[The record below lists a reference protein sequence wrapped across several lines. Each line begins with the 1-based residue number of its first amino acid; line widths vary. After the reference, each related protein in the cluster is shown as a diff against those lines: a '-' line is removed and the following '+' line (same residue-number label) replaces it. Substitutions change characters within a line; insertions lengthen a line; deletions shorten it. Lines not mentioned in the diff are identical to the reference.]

1 MNALAVD
8 CASNTLTVSAKK
20 NNDFMQTTMQMGLRQ
35 SEKLLPIIDSLLK
48 ELNLSA
54 KELDYTAL
62 TIGPGSFTGLRLGAA
77 TLKALTLANGTP
89 LYGLNSLDVYAHAF
103 LGCGKT
109 ILSLVESKDA
119 EFFYALYENEKRI
132 TDVCV
137 GNADEVFNA
146 IASYETVIATGPG
159 TERLISLAD
168 ETQKAVLKTVQPHIT
183 DGRVLFNLAED
194 AIAKKEPALKDY
206 DGPVYYKKSEAEL
219 VLERKASE
227 TPST

>member
-109 ILSLVESKDA
+109 ILSL
-119 EFFYALYENEKRI
+119 YENEKRI

>member
-109 ILSLVESKDA
+109 ILWLNQKMQN
-119 EFFYALYENEKRI
+119 FFMHC
-132 TDVCV
+132 T
-137 GNADEVFNA
+137 
-146 IASYETVIATGPG
+146 
-159 TERLISLAD
+159 
-168 ETQKAVLKTVQPHIT
+168 KT
-183 DGRVLFNLAED
+183 
-194 AIAKKEPALKDY
+194 KKELPMS
-206 DGPVYYKKSEAEL
+206 VSEMQMKFLMRLLLTKQLLQQVREQNG
-219 VLERKASE
+219 
-227 TPST
+227 

>member
-1 MNALAVD
+1 M
-8 CASNTLTVSAKK
+8 
-20 NNDFMQTTMQMGLRQ
+20 
-35 SEKLLPIIDSLLK
+35 
-48 ELNLSA
+48 
-54 KELDYTAL
+54 
-62 TIGPGSFTGLRLGAA
+62 
-77 TLKALTLANGTP
+77 
-89 LYGLNSLDVYAHAF
+89 YGLNSLDVYAHAF